1 MDVRPGV
8 GIGPIEIGMSR
19 ADAIAA
25 ATAAG
30 LTVED
35 FRRGL
40 GPGKPDLAISK
51 QLFAYVDNS
60 GTVEEVEVAVP
71 TQGQEL
77 AVTCLDLDLTASYGV
92 VLGRMA
98 SIARV
103 DETDPEYPGTSVFFE
118 LGLSLWA
125 DATAEDLPDVRVEA
139 ILVRRPEPNPLD

>member
-1 MDVRPGV
+1 
-8 GIGPIEIGMSR
+8 MSR

-35 FRRGL
+35 FRRGP
-40 GPGKPDLAISK
+40 GPGKPDLAMSG
-51 QLFAYVDNS
+51 QLFAYVDGN
-60 GTVEEVEVAVP
+60 GTIDEVEVAVP
-71 TQGQEL
+71 TDGQGL
-77 AVTCLDLDLTASYGV
+77 AVTCLDLDLTASYEG

-98 SIARV
+98 SVARV
-103 DETDPEYPGTSVFFE
+103 DETDPEYPGTSVFLE